1 MCECACACAH
11 THWPAFSPSLH
22 AQIPSVPTRPAPL
35 PLLGRPCPAG
45 EVRCMA
51 ASGACLLSGSADG
64 AVKLWDLQDGSL
76 LDTWAE
82 PQPSSISALAHIG
95 PLMVRAFV

>member
-1 MCECACACAH
+1 
-11 THWPAFSPSLH
+11 
-22 AQIPSVPTRPAPL
+22 
-35 PLLGRPCPAG
+35 
-45 EVRCMA
+45 MA